1 MRRRPNRVPK
11 NSCSRLTFRMN
22 AQATRIALI
31 ATLAMGLLGLR
42 AAAQPA
48 GEQPRALQGISIEQ
62 KLDQQI
68 PLSLNFL
75 DSDGRSV
82 RLSDYFQDQP
92 VVLALV
98 YYDCPMLCNLILN
111 GTLRALRAMDM
122 TAGKEFQVVTVSF
135 DPRETPKVADRTRK
149 SYLEKYRRPEAERG
163 WAFLTGSQDQIQSLT
178 HAVGFRYRWD
188 SETQQFAH
196 AGALIV
202 LTPEGKV
209 SRYLFGVEYSPRDLR
224 LSLVEASENRIG
236 TAVDQI
242 LLYCFQYNPLTGKY
256 SFAVMNILR
265 AMGILT
271 LVAIG
276 GLILALIR
284 WDRRRNQG
292 PPSEAAESQRA

>member
-1 MRRRPNRVPK
+1 
-11 NSCSRLTFRMN
+11 MN

-31 ATLAMGLLGLR
+31 AILAMGLLGLR
-42 AAAQPA
+42 AAAQSA

-62 KLDQQI
+62 KLDQQV

-75 DSDGRSV
+75 DSEGRSV
-82 RLSDYFQDQP
+82 RLSEYFQDQP

-135 DPRETPKVADRTRK
+135 DPRETPEVANRKRK
-149 SYLEKYRRPEAERG
+149 SYLDKYGRPEAERG
-163 WAFLTGSQDQIQSLT
+163 WAFLTGKQDQIQSLT
-178 HAVGFRYRWD
+178 QAVGFRYRWD
-188 SETQQFAH
+188 AETQQFAH

-224 LSLVEASENRIG
+224 LGLVEASENRIG

-271 LVAIG
+271 LISIG
-276 GLILALIR
+276 GLILVLTR
-284 WDRRRNQG
+284 RDRRRRQG
-292 PPSEAAESQRA
+292 PPSEAAESHRA